1 MVLHETS
8 NNTQVDRLHFC
19 SSLVTHVQKLIEF
32 WQLKFAKNLFF
43 GTERVNYIMLWLHHV
58 VNLIP
63 REHIMYENTPS
74 N

>member
-19 SSLVTHVQKLIEF
+19 SSLVTRVQKLIEF
-32 WQLKFAKNLFF
+32 WQLKFAKNSFF
-43 GTERVNYIMLWLHHV
+43 GTEHVNCIMLWLHHV
-58 VNLIP
+58 VNLNP
-63 REHIMYENTPS
+63 RDHIMYQNTLS

>member
-8 NNTQVDRLHFC
+8 NNTQVDRFHFC

-43 GTERVNYIMLWLHHV
+43 GTERVNYIML
-58 VNLIP
+58 
-63 REHIMYENTPS
+63 
-74 N
+74 